1 MRLIDGDEL
10 YRKVSGYQGGAV
22 DKTVAKRLIEQMPT
36 IEPPTKCIAEVHAD
50 KEMVAKWINE
60 ALQNGIVH
68 CKDCVYYDA
77 QHIEKNG
84 VRYEYADMPEEA
96 FDEFGTGLV
105 HLEYGI
111 NVGGRCCK
119 DYNIGYAEDKRVYR
133 TKNDYCSKG
142 VRRTDD
148 DSDK

>member
-60 ALQNGIVH
+60 AFQNGIVH
-68 CKDCVYYDA
+68 CKDCKYRGDDICPMHFEEFREWDDDGYLEHDIDVYDYS
-77 QHIEKNG
+77 
-84 VRYEYADMPEEA
+84 
-96 FDEFGTGLV
+96 
-105 HLEYGI
+105 
-111 NVGGRCCK
+111 K
-119 DYNIGYAEDKRVYR
+119 DDGYCYMGE
-133 TKNDYCSKG
+133 
-142 VRRTDD
+142 RRTDGCI
-148 DSDK
+148 